1 MSTPSS
7 ALRGFI
13 DRSQAIIFDF
23 NGTLS
28 DDETELEQ
36 AYGEALLDMGLPALT
51 APEYAAQL
59 GKSEPDIAA
68 ALTQARTGSTTRA
81 TELLDLVSTRY
92 IAICA
97 ESPRVSE
104 RSVELVHH
112 LVDQGKQVA
121 IVTGTLSHL
130 IRPVLEQRD
139 ILRRLSTLITIED
152 VSRGKP
158 DPEGFLT
165 AADRI
170 GMSDHSRIL
179 VFEDSRAGVA
189 AATAAGMPS
198 VGIGLSSGAALAFAT
213 MDEAAQIILGSDH

>member
-1 MSTPSS
+1 MSTHSR
-7 ALRGFI
+7 ALQELI

-36 AYGEALLDMGLPALT
+36 AYGEALLEMGLPGLT

-68 ALTQARTGSTTRA
+68 ALTQARTGSTARE
-81 TELLDLVSTRY
+81 TELLDLVSARY
-92 IAICA
+92 LAICA
-97 ESPRVSE
+97 EYPRVSE
-104 RSVELVHH
+104 QSVELVHQ
-112 LVDQGKQVA
+112 LVERGKQVA

-139 ILRRLSTLITIED
+139 ILRKLSALITIED
-152 VSRGKP
+152 VSQGKP

-165 AADRI
+165 AAGRI
-170 GMSDHSRIL
+170 GIMDCSRIL

-198 VGIGLSSGAALAFAT
+198 VGIGPNSGAPLSFVT
-213 MDEAAQIILGSDH
+213 MDEAAQIILGAN